1 MGLEKKGLIFGKG
14 RLESLTDGVFA
25 IIMTIFV
32 FNISVPELILF
43 TEGDFAS
50 ERLSAKFADLWPD
63 FLAYVIS
70 FSTLGAFWV
79 AHHRIFRWIIYV
91 DRPLIWINISFLM
104 IIGLI
109 PFSTTLLTQYLDSQN
124 SIFAFSF
131 NAILAG
137 LLIYLIYYYV
147 KRNPDLVDKSIQALI
162 EKSSSRRIVATILTY
177 SVAII
182 FSFIYLQA
190 SLFLL
195 LLVLIPEI
203 IPDKYFGRKTE
214 YILFIKNLIQISQ
227 LRKLLYIRNMLR
239 C

>member
-25 IIMTIFV
+25 IIMTILV

-79 AHHRIFRWIIYV
+79 AHHRVFRWILYV

-137 LLIYLIYYYV
+137 LLIYVIYYYV
-147 KRNPDLVDKSIQALI
+147 KRNPDLVDKSVQALI

-214 YILFIKNLIQISQ
+214 
-227 LRKLLYIRNMLR
+227 
-239 C
+239 

>member
-25 IIMTIFV
+25 IIMTILV

-79 AHHRIFRWIIYV
+79 AHHRIFRWILYV

-137 LLIYLIYYYV
+137 LLIYVIYYYV

-162 EKSSSRRIVATILTY
+162 EKSSSRRVVATILTY

-214 YILFIKNLIQISQ
+214 
-227 LRKLLYIRNMLR
+227 
-239 C
+239 

>member
-25 IIMTIFV
+25 IIMTILV

-43 TEGDFAS
+43 TEGDLAS

-79 AHHRIFRWIIYV
+79 AHHRVFRWILYV

-137 LLIYLIYYYV
+137 LLIYVIYYYV
-147 KRNPDLVDKSIQALI
+147 KRNPDLVDKSVQALI

-214 YILFIKNLIQISQ
+214 
-227 LRKLLYIRNMLR
+227 
-239 C
+239 

>member
-1 MGLEKKGLIFGKG
+1 MGFEKGLIFDKG
-14 RLESLTDGVFA
+14 RLEVLTDGVFA
-25 IIMTIFV
+25 IIMTILV
-32 FNISVPELILF
+32 FNIIVPELKLF

-50 ERLSAKFADLWPD
+50 ERLSAKFADLWPE
-63 FLAYVIS
+63 FLAYIIS

-79 AHHRIFRWIIYV
+79 AHHRIFRWILSV

-109 PFSTTLLTQYLDSQN
+109 PFSTTLLTQYMDSQN

-137 LLIYLIYYYV
+137 LLIYAIYYYV
-147 KRNPDLVDKSIQALI
+147 KRNPELVDKSVQALI
-162 EKSSSRRIVATILTY
+162 EKSSSRRVVATILTY
-177 SVAII
+177 SVAIG
-182 FSFIYLQA
+182 FSFIYLPS

-203 IPDKYFGRKTE
+203 IPDKYFGRKTA
-214 YILFIKNLIQISQ
+214 
-227 LRKLLYIRNMLR
+227 
-239 C
+239 

>member
-1 MGLEKKGLIFGKG
+1 MGFEKNGLIFDKG
-14 RLESLTDGVFA
+14 RLVSLTDGVFA
-25 IIMTIFV
+25 IIMTILV

-79 AHHRIFRWIIYV
+79 AHHRIFRWILSV

-137 LLIYLIYYYV
+137 LLIYVIYYYV

-214 YILFIKNLIQISQ
+214 
-227 LRKLLYIRNMLR
+227 
-239 C
+239 

>member
-25 IIMTIFV
+25 IIMTILV

-79 AHHRIFRWIIYV
+79 AHHRIFRWILYV

-109 PFSTTLLTQYLDSQN
+109 PFSTTLLTQYLDQQI
-124 SIFAFSF
+124 SIFVYSF
-131 NAILAG
+131 NTILAG
-137 LLIYLIYYYV
+137 AIVYALYYYA
-147 KRNPDLVDKSIQALI
+147 KQNPELLDRTVPALI
-162 EKSSSRRIVATILTY
+162 GKRSGRRIVATTLTY
-177 SVAII
+177 SVVIL
-182 FSFIYLQA
+182 FSFTIHTY
-190 SLFLL
+190 
-195 LLVLIPEI
+195 
-203 IPDKYFGRKTE
+203 
-214 YILFIKNLIQISQ
+214 
-227 LRKLLYIRNMLR
+227 
-239 C
+239 

>member
-25 IIMTIFV
+25 IIMTILV

-79 AHHRIFRWIIYV
+79 AHHRIFRWILYV

-137 LLIYLIYYYV
+137 LLIYVIYYYV

-162 EKSSSRRIVATILTY
+162 EKSSSRRILATILTY

-214 YILFIKNLIQISQ
+214 
-227 LRKLLYIRNMLR
+227 
-239 C
+239 

>member
-1 MGLEKKGLIFGKG
+1 MGLEKKGLVFGKG

-25 IIMTIFV
+25 IIMTILV

-79 AHHRIFRWIIYV
+79 AHHRVFRWILYV
-91 DRPLIWINISFLM
+91 NRPLIWINISFLM

-137 LLIYLIYYYV
+137 LLIYVIYYYV
-147 KRNPDLVDKSIQALI
+147 KRNPDLVDKSVQALI

-214 YILFIKNLIQISQ
+214 
-227 LRKLLYIRNMLR
+227 
-239 C
+239 

>member
-25 IIMTIFV
+25 IIMTILV

-79 AHHRIFRWIIYV
+79 ANHRIFRWILYV

-137 LLIYLIYYYV
+137 LLIYVIYYYV
-147 KRNPDLVDKSIQALI
+147 KRNPDLVDKSVQALI
-162 EKSSSRRIVATILTY
+162 EKSSSRRILATILTY

-182 FSFIYLQA
+182 FSFIYLPA

-195 LLVLIPEI
+195 LLVLVPEI

-214 YILFIKNLIQISQ
+214 
-227 LRKLLYIRNMLR
+227 
-239 C
+239 

>member
-25 IIMTIFV
+25 IIMTILV

-79 AHHRIFRWIIYV
+79 AHHRIFRWILYV

-137 LLIYLIYYYV
+137 LLIYAIYYYV
-147 KRNPDLVDKSIQALI
+147 KRNPELVDKSVQALI
-162 EKSSSRRIVATILTY
+162 EKSSSRRIIATILTY

-195 LLVLIPEI
+195 LLVLLPEI
-203 IPDKYFGRKTE
+203 IPDKYFGKKS
-214 YILFIKNLIQISQ
+214 L
-227 LRKLLYIRNMLR
+227 
-239 C
+239 

>member
-1 MGLEKKGLIFGKG
+1 MGFDNKNLIFGKG

-25 IIMTIFV
+25 IIMTILV

-43 TEGDFAS
+43 TEGDYAS
-50 ERLSAKFADLWPD
+50 ERLSDRFADLWPD

-79 AHHRIFRWIIYV
+79 AHHRIFRWILYV

-137 LLIYLIYYYV
+137 LLIYAIYYYV
-147 KRNPDLVDKSIQALI
+147 KRNPDLVDKSVQALI

-214 YILFIKNLIQISQ
+214 
-227 LRKLLYIRNMLR
+227 
-239 C
+239 

>member
-1 MGLEKKGLIFGKG
+1 MSLDKKGLIFGKG

-25 IIMTIFV
+25 IIMTILV

-79 AHHRIFRWIIYV
+79 AHHRIFRWILYV

-137 LLIYLIYYYV
+137 LLIYVIYYYV

-214 YILFIKNLIQISQ
+214 
-227 LRKLLYIRNMLR
+227 
-239 C
+239 

>member
-25 IIMTIFV
+25 IIMTILV

-43 TEGDFAS
+43 EGGEYAS
-50 ERLSAKFADLWPD
+50 DRLSAKFVDLWPD

-79 AHHRIFRWIIYV
+79 AHHRIFRWILYV

-109 PFSTTLLTQYLDSQN
+109 PFSTTLLTQYIDSQN

-137 LLIYLIYYYV
+137 LLIYVIYYYV

-214 YILFIKNLIQISQ
+214 
-227 LRKLLYIRNMLR
+227 
-239 C
+239 

>member
-25 IIMTIFV
+25 IIMTILV

-43 TEGDFAS
+43 TEGDLAS

-79 AHHRIFRWIIYV
+79 AHHRIFRWVLYV

-137 LLIYLIYYYV
+137 LLIYVIYYYV

-162 EKSSSRRIVATILTY
+162 EKSSSRRVVATILTY

-214 YILFIKNLIQISQ
+214 
-227 LRKLLYIRNMLR
+227 
-239 C
+239 

>member
-1 MGLEKKGLIFGKG
+1 MGFEKKGLIFDKG
-14 RLESLTDGVFA
+14 RLEALTDGVFA
-25 IIMTIFV
+25 IIMTILV

-70 FSTLGAFWV
+70 FSTLGVFWV
-79 AHHRIFRWIIYV
+79 AHHRIFRWILYV

-137 LLIYLIYYYV
+137 LLIYVIYYYV

-214 YILFIKNLIQISQ
+214 
-227 LRKLLYIRNMLR
+227 
-239 C
+239 

>member
-25 IIMTIFV
+25 IIMTILV

-147 KRNPDLVDKSIQALI
+147 KRNPDLVDKSVQALI

-214 YILFIKNLIQISQ
+214 
-227 LRKLLYIRNMLR
+227 
-239 C
+239 